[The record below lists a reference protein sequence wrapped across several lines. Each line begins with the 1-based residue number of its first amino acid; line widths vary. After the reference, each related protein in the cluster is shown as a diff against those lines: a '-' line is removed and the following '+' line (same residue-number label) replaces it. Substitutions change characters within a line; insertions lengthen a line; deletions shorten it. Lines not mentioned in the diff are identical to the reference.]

1 MKKIE
6 IETWAR
12 RKYFEFFKAFD
23 APHFNVT
30 ANVDVTNLY
39 TYAKEEQS
47 IVLQTLFIRCGESGE
62 RDSGIV
68 LSDSW

>member
-12 RKYFEFFKAFD
+12 RKHFEFFKAFD

-39 TYAKEEQS
+39 TYAKESNQS
-47 IVLQTLFIRCGESGE
+47 FFKLFLYGAVRAA
-62 RDSGIV
+62 
-68 LSDSW
+68 